1 MCVDL
6 SLRHEP
12 VSDLFPQPSS
22 AGEWASYRVADD
34 QVRSFDE
41 LGYLAG
47 VPMLTPAQVDVLRD
61 ELSELSRASHPG
73 RHLFYEYNS
82 NESADPSRVL
92 FHALGAWRIM
102 PGFHD
107 LLWNPAFLVPASQLL
122 RGGVR
127 FWHDQLFSKPA
138 HHGGV
143 VAWHQDY
150 SYWTRTKPMT
160 HLTCW
165 IALDD
170 ATLDNGCLHYVPRS
184 HHWDLLPKPAL
195 AGDMNAIQSVLS
207 DDQKAAFEPVPIELK
222 KGMATFHHP
231 VMLHGSFENDTD
243 GPRRAAVINVFRD
256 GVRSA
261 SDEPLLEGVPPI
273 RAGEPMGGRFFPPL
287 FDPERAGFGRPEA
300 IQGGSK

>member
-1 MCVDL
+1 MHEDL
-6 SLRHEP
+6 SLKHEP
-12 VSDLFPQPSS
+12 VGSLFPKP
-22 AGEWASYRVADD
+22 ATATDWAPYRVSDE
-34 QVRSFDE
+34 QVRFFDE
-41 LGYLAG
+41 FGYLASIR
-47 VPMLTPAQVDVLRD
+47 MLTSEQVDALRA
-61 ELSELSRASHPG
+61 ELAELTNASHPG
-73 RHLFYEYNS
+73 HHLFYEYNS
-82 NESADPSRVL
+82 NESTDASRVL
-92 FHALGAWRIM
+92 FHALGAWRIT

-138 HHGGV
+138 RHGGV

-170 ATLDNGCLHYVPRS
+170 ATKENGCLHYVPGS
-184 HHWDLLPKPAL
+184 HRWDLLPKPAL
-195 AGDMNAIQSVLS
+195 AGDMNAIQTVLS
-207 DDQKAAFEPVPIELK
+207 AEQKAQFKPVAIELK

-231 VMLHGSFENDTD
+231 LMLHGSFENNTD
-243 GPRRAAVINVFRD
+243 GPRRAAVLNVFRD

-261 SDEPLLEGVPPI
+261 SNEPLLEGVPPI
-273 RAGEPMGGRFFPPL
+273 PAGQPIGGRFFPSL
-287 FDPERAGFGRPEA
+287 FDPQMLGEGD
-300 IQGGSK
+300 

>member
-1 MCVDL
+1 MHDDL
-6 SLRHEP
+6 SYKQEP
-12 VSDLFPQPSS
+12 VSALFPRP
-22 AGEWASYRVADD
+22 ATATEWASYRVSEE
-34 QVRSFDE
+34 QVRFFDE
-41 LGYLAG
+41 YGYLAG
-47 VPMLTPAQVDVLRD
+47 IRMLTPAQVDVLRE
-61 ELSELSRASHPG
+61 ELAALTSASHAG
-73 RHLFYEYNS
+73 HHLFYEYNS
-82 NESADPSRVL
+82 NESTDASRVL
-92 FHALGAWRIM
+92 FHALGAWRIT

-138 HHGGV
+138 RHGGV

-170 ATLDNGCLHYVPRS
+170 ATADNGCLHYVPGS
-184 HHWDLLPKPAL
+184 HQWDLLPKPAL
-195 AGDMNAIQSVLS
+195 AGDMDAIQTVLS
-207 DDQKAAFEPVPIELK
+207 AEQKKEFKPVAVELQ

-231 VMLHGSFENDTD
+231 LMLHGSYENNTD
-243 GPRRAAVINVFRD
+243 SPRRAAVINVFRD

-261 SDEPLLEGVPPI
+261 SSEPLLEGVPPI
-273 RAGEPMGGRFFPPL
+273 PAGEPIGGRFFPVL
-287 FDPERAGFGRPEA
+287 FDPRVLGEV
-300 IQGGSK
+300 S